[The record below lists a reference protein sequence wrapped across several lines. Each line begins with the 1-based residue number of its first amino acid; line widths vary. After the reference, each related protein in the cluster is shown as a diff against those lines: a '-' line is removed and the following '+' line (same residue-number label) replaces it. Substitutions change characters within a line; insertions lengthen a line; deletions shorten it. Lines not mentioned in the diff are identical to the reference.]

1 MKFQF
6 RTTVLVCLGL
16 LLLAASNLRAQR
28 PYAIGTWT
36 PYLSYEYIKDILL
49 DDSLFYFNTKGGFFT
64 WDPATM
70 ETKTYS
76 PIDGLSDVDASAMYI
91 DTISNNVF
99 LGYEDG
105 TINYFQK
112 PFSTPRFLTDI
123 TRTDLFTSK
132 RVNDFE
138 ARENLLYIATE
149 FGVVIFDINK
159 EETRSSVTKVA
170 DNPSGTPVNDLMIV
184 DDTLYLCLGN
194 AGLYYTYIDQPN
206 ITLPSVWE
214 KADNGNRG
222 MSPGEADHLAHI
234 GDIVYAM
241 VGDTC
246 YTKDP
251 GQAWRKG
258 PLPHTDKSF
267 FKANDSALYCDDGNY
282 IRVDPLDSAQYLI
295 LPVRKPTTAHVDPN
309 FVLWGDPPSTLQ
321 WLVEEDSLMELGPDG
336 PQVNTITELGVGN
349 GQIYIAPRGQ
359 SGATSAPL
367 FSSEGFFH
375 YSLGEGWTNFNVEDE
390 LPRDSIYEDFARLH
404 FNPED
409 SICYLG
415 SWSQGVVA
423 TRNGKILKNYTSAN
437 SGLTGSF
444 NQGLGNQTRVTGLDM
459 DNNGNLWVTAILADF
474 NLNVKTPD
482 EEWFNYNL
490 PSAFPVDVM
499 IDDWGNKWVINNQL
513 GLVVFN
519 ENGTLDNAADD
530 DFKRLNTS
538 QGQGG
543 LPNNTVNA
551 LAKDRNGHIWVG
563 TLEGI
568 AVFANPSR
576 VFQSNFPDASC
587 PVIDGF
593 CLLRDQEVTTI
604 AVDGNNRKWIGTTNG
619 IYLVNPQGNRLIEHF
634 TTENTPL
641 FTNEIRDIKI
651 DPETGEIFIG
661 TEQGLLSLM
670 GEAIEGKETSEE
682 LYVYPNPFYTDYDG
696 QVAITCAVTDAEV
709 RITTVSGMLVRALEA
724 TGGQAVWDGLDTA
737 GNRLRPGIYLAM
749 VADVDGKNAGIAKF
763 AVIARD

>member
-1 MKFQF
+1 MKFHF
-6 RTTVLVCLGL
+6 RNILACLGL
-16 LLLAASNLRAQR
+16 LLLTNSMVQAQR

-36 PYLSYEYIKDILL
+36 PYLSYEYIKDIIL
-49 DDSLFYFNTKGGFFT
+49 DDELFYFNTKGGFFT
-64 WDPATM
+64 WDPVSM
-70 ETKTYS
+70 EVKTYS

-91 DTISNNVF
+91 DSASNTVF

-112 PFSTPRFLTDI
+112 PFSTPRFMTDI
-123 TRTDLFTSK
+123 QRTDLFTSK
-132 RVNDFE
+132 RINDFE
-138 ARENLLYIATE
+138 ARDGLLYIATE
-149 FGVVIFDINK
+149 FGVVVFDIDK
-159 EETRSSVTKVA
+159 EETRSSITKVS

-184 DDTLYLCLGN
+184 DDTIYLCLGS

-214 KADNGNRG
+214 KADDGTKG

-234 GDIVYAM
+234 GSIIYAM

-246 YTKDP
+246 YTKYA
-251 GQAWRKG
+251 GQNWIRG

-267 FKANDSALYCDDGNY
+267 FMAIDSQLYCDDGNF
-282 IRVDPLDSAQYLI
+282 IRVHPLDTNQYLL
-295 LPVRKPTTAHVDPN
+295 LPDQKPTTAYIDSN
-309 FVLWGDPPSTLQ
+309 YILWGDPGSTLQ
-321 WLVEEDSLMELGPDG
+321 WMIEEDSLVELGPDG
-336 PQVNTITELGVGN
+336 PQINIITELGVGK

-367 FSSEGFFH
+367 NKSEGFYH
-375 YSLGEGWTNFNVEDE
+375 YTMGKGWQNFNVEDE
-390 LPRDSIYEDFARLH
+390 LSRDSIFEDFARLH
-404 FNPED
+404 FNPND
-409 SICYLG
+409 SVCYVG
-415 SWSQGVVA
+415 SWGQGVIAVK
-423 TRNGKILKNYTSAN
+423 NGEILANYTSEN
-437 SGLTGSF
+437 SGLTASF
-444 NQGLGNQTRVTGLDM
+444 NQQQGTESRVSGLDM
-459 DNNGNLWVTAILADF
+459 DSDENLWITAILGDF
-474 NLNVKTPD
+474 NLNVKTPED
-482 EEWFNYNL
+482 EWYNYNL
-490 PSAFPVDVM
+490 SSTFPVDIMV
-499 IDDWGNKWVINNQL
+499 DDWGNKWVINNQL

-519 ENGTLDNAADD
+519 ENGTLDNTADD
-530 DFKRLNTS
+530 QVKRLNTS

-551 LAKDRNGHIWVG
+551 LAKDRNGHIWIG

-619 IYLVNPQGNRLIEHF
+619 IYLVNPQGNRLIEHY
-634 TTENTPL
+634 TTENSPL
-641 FTNEIRDIKI
+641 FTNEIRDIAI

-661 TEQGLLSLM
+661 TGQGLLSFM
-670 GEAIEGKETSEE
+670 GEAIEGKETSED
-682 LYVYPNPFYTDYDG
+682 LYVFPNPFYTDYDG
-696 QVAITCAVTDAEV
+696 QIAITCGVTDAEV
-709 RITTVSGMLVRALEA
+709 RITTVSGHLVRELDA

-737 GNRLRPGIYLAM
+737 GNKLRPGIYLAM